1 LLAENLI
8 TLIARKKI
16 SELLNFEHPKGP
28 IFDPK
33 ERTKPILMYIHIPF
47 CEELCPY
54 CSFHRVTLDRT
65 LAKRYFEALR
75 NEIRMYGDMGF
86 KFDGIY
92 VGGGTPTVLIE
103 ELIET
108 LRLAK
113 RNFSIKEISVETN
126 PNHLTEE
133 NLRLLEEEGVK
144 RLSVGVQSFDD
155 SVLKSI
161 KRYHKY
167 GSGREIKEKLKS
179 LSGMFHTLNID
190 MIFNF
195 PNQTME
201 SIRNDLKVIEET
213 GVTQV
218 TYYPLMV
225 SAQTRKKIE
234 ETLGVVD
241 YRKEKIFYTL
251 ILETL
256 SKDFSPSTAW
266 CFSKKEGMI
275 DEYVVTYQQYAGLG
289 SGSIGYIDGVAYANT
304 FNIQRYIQKIERGEI
319 PVEGVRRY
327 KRREM
332 IRYDFLMNL
341 FGLRLDL
348 GELDKRYGV
357 STKVKLLPEITFFKA
372 IGAIKND
379 GKKISLTK
387 RGLYYW
393 VIMMREFFTGVNNF
407 RDFLRN
413 V

>member
-1 LLAENLI
+1 MLAENLV

-33 ERTKPILMYIHIPF
+33 ERTKPILMYMHIPF

-126 PNHLTEE
+126 PNQLTEE

-167 GSGREIKEKLKS
+167 GSGREIKDKLKS

-357 STKVKLLPEITFFKA
+357 SAKVKLLPEITFFKA

-413 V
+413 L

>member
-1 LLAENLI
+1 
-8 TLIARKKI
+8 
-16 SELLNFEHPKGP
+16 
-28 IFDPK
+28 
-33 ERTKPILMYIHIPF
+33 
-47 CEELCPY
+47 
-54 CSFHRVTLDRT
+54 
-65 LAKRYFEALR
+65 
-75 NEIRMYGDMGF
+75 MYGDMGF

-357 STKVKLLPEITFFKA
+357 SAKVKLLPEITFFKA

-413 V
+413 L

>member
-8 TLIARKKI
+8 TSIARKKI

-33 ERTKPILMYIHIPF
+33 ERTKPILMYMHIPF

-86 KFDGIY
+86 KFDAIY

-126 PNHLTEE
+126 PNHLMEE

-179 LSGMFHTLNID
+179 LTGMFHTLNID

-387 RGLYYW
+387 KGLYYW

-413 V
+413 L

>member
-8 TLIARKKI
+8 TSIARKKI

-33 ERTKPILMYIHIPF
+33 ERTKPILMYMHIPF

-86 KFDGIY
+86 KFDAIY

-179 LSGMFHTLNID
+179 LTGMFHTLNID

-413 V
+413 L

>member
-28 IFDPK
+28 IFEPR
-33 ERTKPILMYIHIPF
+33 ERTKPILMYMHIPF

-75 NEIRMYGDMGF
+75 DEIRMYGDMGF

-357 STKVKLLPEITFFKA
+357 SAKVKLLPEITFFKA
-372 IGAIKND
+372 IGAIKNN

-413 V
+413 L

>member
-1 LLAENLI
+1 MLAENLI

>member
-1 LLAENLI
+1 MLAENLI
-8 TLIARKKI
+8 TSIARKKI

-33 ERTKPILMYIHIPF
+33 ERTKPILMYMHIPF

-86 KFDGIY
+86 KFDAIY

-179 LSGMFHTLNID
+179 LTGMFHTLNID

-413 V
+413 L

>member
-86 KFDGIY
+86 KFDAIY

-167 GSGREIKEKLKS
+167 GSGREIKEQLKS
-179 LSGMFHTLNID
+179 LTGMFHTLNID

-413 V
+413 L

>member
-1 LLAENLI
+1 MLAENLI
-8 TLIARKKI
+8 TSIARKKI

-33 ERTKPILMYIHIPF
+33 ERTKPILMYMHIPF

-86 KFDGIY
+86 KFDAIY

-179 LSGMFHTLNID
+179 LTGMFHTLNID

-387 RGLYYW
+387 KGLYYW

-413 V
+413 L